1 MERFVSRDDARLWTY
16 ASGAGIPI
24 ILLNGG
30 PGCDDYLGPVAALIE
45 DVGRVVRFEPRGCG
59 RSSWDKH
66 YDLQTAVEDIEHVR
80 HAYAFDR
87 FIAIGHSAGVDT
99 ALAYALAY
107 PGRVQH
113 LIGLAGGRIVNDR
126 EWSRVYKENLA
137 ARGEDTGGLV
147 FNADPDVNTIGVAT
161 WREYITRPTLL
172 GDLANLFTT
181 ATFMFPSHDIR
192 PSWPTQQLANL
203 LPRGQYVEIA
213 GATHYLW
220 LSHAQQLQAALR
232 AAIERGED

>member
-1 MERFVSRDDARLWTY
+1 MLERGGARLWSIST
-16 ASGAGIPI
+16 GAGLPV

-30 PGCDDYLGPVAALIE
+30 PGCDDYLGPVASLI
-45 DVGRVVRFEPRGCG
+45 DDTCQVVRFEPRGCG
-59 RSSWDKH
+59 RSSSDKQ
-66 YDLQTAVEDIEHVR
+66 YDLQTTIEDVEHVR
-80 HAYAFDR
+80 DAYGFDR

-137 ARGEDTGGLV
+137 ARGEDAGTV
-147 FNADPDVNTIGVAT
+147 FNADPDVNAIGVAS
-161 WREYITRPTLL
+161 WRQYITRPTLL
-172 GDLANLFTT
+172 AELASLMTT
-181 ATFMFPSHDIR
+181 ATFIYPSEDIR

-203 LPRGQYVEIA
+203 LPRGLYREIA
-213 GATHYLW
+213 GAAHYLW
-220 LSHAQQLQAALR
+220 RTHAAQLQAALR